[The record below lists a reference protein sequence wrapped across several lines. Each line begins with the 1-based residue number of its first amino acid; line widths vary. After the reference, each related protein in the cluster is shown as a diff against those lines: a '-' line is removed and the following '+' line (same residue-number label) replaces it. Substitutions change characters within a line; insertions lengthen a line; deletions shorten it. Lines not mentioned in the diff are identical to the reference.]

1 MSLEDKGLTGWSPA
15 VLARWQFTSVD
26 AGATTVLPDGCRD
39 LILHV
44 SADGQPGCHVSA
56 LADAAMHV
64 RGCAGE
70 WWLGFRMRPGTLMD
84 TTELLK
90 SVDAVWKRSRRE
102 SGQSDLD
109 AGQEVALLM
118 LMNAHTRLDPSVQE
132 ALDALAQSQSVGK
145 AAQSLGV
152 SERSLERLTRR
163 ATAQPPRFWRGL
175 ARVRRAAQQLV
186 TAQPLAEIAADQ
198 GFADQAHFSRDCLRW
213 LGRSPAVLRRSPHLL
228 ATVAQAG
235 YG

>member
-1 MSLEDKGLTGWSPA
+1 MSLANTDHSGWPA
-15 VLARWQFTSVD
+15 TVLARWAFITTDDS
-26 AGATTVLPDGCRD
+26 ATTVLPDGCSD

-44 SADGQPGCHVSA
+44 SASGQPGWQVSA

-64 RGCAGE
+64 PGCAGE
-70 WWLGFRMRPGTLMD
+70 WWLGFRMHPGTTID
-84 TTELLK
+84 TGALLK
-90 SVDAVWKRSRRE
+90 SVHAIWRRPVLMN
-102 SGQSDLD
+102 GQCGLD
-109 AGQEVALLM
+109 AEQEAALLM
-118 LMNAHTRLDPSVQE
+118 AIEAHTRLDPCVQE
-132 ALDALAQSQSVGK
+132 ALHALAHARSVGK

-175 ARVRRAAQQLV
+175 ARVRRAAQQLG

-198 GFADQAHFSRDCLRW
+198 GYADQAHFSRDCLRW
-213 LGRSPAVLRRSPHLL
+213 LGQTPALLRRSPPLL
-228 ATVAQAG
+228 TTLAQVG